1 MSHEDTFS
9 TDDGM
14 TVTIRRVDIG
24 ASDRVKLA
32 ALAELDS
39 RGMPSGAV
47 LGAEVRGHLLAAISL
62 DTSDVVANPFSP
74 TQELRSLLE
83 LRAAQLRGRGAKRRL
98 RMPAPGRRSRPAVGG
113 SPPGQIISLPRWS

>member
-9 TDDGM
+9 TEDGM

-98 RMPAPGRRSRPAVGG
+98 RMPAPGRRSRPVGG
-113 SPPGQIISLPRWS
+113 SPRGQVISLPRWS

>member
-74 TQELRSLLE
+74 TQELRSLL
-83 LRAAQLRGRGAKRRL
+83 
-98 RMPAPGRRSRPAVGG
+98 
-113 SPPGQIISLPRWS
+113 